1 MAFLQAYFPSVTRED
16 GSFSLR
22 LTIHSAISF
31 VLLFLLMASQPVS
44 NFMMSGMEILLAVN
58 WLLEWDMRAKLERGR
73 RQPLLWAFLVLM
85 LVHVVWQLLSTNTG
99 YGWEDIFRKLP
110 LLAIPLVVLTSRPL
124 NRIQLWTVLMGF
136 VLSVFVAT
144 IIGRVRMATIPDLPY
159 RDIIPF
165 ISHIR
170 FSMNVCLALV
180 VLAWL
185 AVERHRCKG
194 KLSGDWL
201 LWVVAV
207 VALSFVDF
215 LLRLRSYTAFV
226 MLFVVAVVLL
236 AVFWKRIGHRLA
248 RVCLAL
254 LLTLVLA
261 FAAVSALMVR
271 DYYRLVPLAK
281 EPLGAVTANGNPY
294 QHKQDGLIENGN
306 YVNNYICRSELESE
320 WAKRSSMPL
329 DELTDNE
336 YTVYPTLLRYLNAMG
351 VAKDSAGVAL
361 LHDED
366 VRAIEKGIANPV
378 YVHGS
383 SLRKMYYVMFF
394 EYECYGKLGA
404 VKDFTMLQRFE
415 LWKNAWRVFKKQ
427 PLMGV
432 GTGDVVD
439 CCHKQLETDG
449 SPLAGTKKH
458 THNQYLTF
466 LVTFGLL
473 GFSIIVLMFVYAF
486 RRQRLLRIP
495 AVLAFVTIVL
505 VSFITEDT
513 LETLAGCVFSVLF
526 LCLMG
531 VGERKELRIKRAYA
545 PAGKRKA
552 ESNSLITN
560 H

>member
-1 MAFLQAYFPSVTRED
+1 
-16 GSFSLR
+16 
-22 LTIHSAISF
+22 
-31 VLLFLLMASQPVS
+31 
-44 NFMMSGMEILLAVN
+44 
-58 WLLEWDMRAKLERGR
+58 
-73 RQPLLWAFLVLM
+73 
-85 LVHVVWQLLSTNTG
+85 
-99 YGWEDIFRKLP
+99 
-110 LLAIPLVVLTSRPL
+110 
-124 NRIQLWTVLMGF
+124 
-136 VLSVFVAT
+136 
-144 IIGRVRMATIPDLPY
+144 MATIPDLPY

-194 KLSGDWL
+194 KLAGDWL

-281 EPLGAVTANGNPY
+281 EPLEAVTANGNPY

-329 DELTDNE
+329 DEVTDNE

-361 LHDED
+361 LHDDD

-378 YVHGS
+378 YVNGS

-531 VGERKELRIKRAYA
+531 AGERKELRIK
-545 PAGKRKA
+545 
-552 ESNSLITN
+552 N
-560 H
+560 

>member
-1 MAFLQAYFPSVTRED
+1 MAFLQIYFPRVNRDD

-22 LTIHSAISF
+22 LTVHAAVGF

-58 WLLEWDMRAKLERGR
+58 WVLEWDMRAKMERAR

-85 LVHVVWQLLSTNTG
+85 LVHLAWMLSSSNTG
-99 YGWEDIFRKLP
+99 YGWGDMFRKLP

-124 NRIQLWTVLMGF
+124 NRRQLSVVLFGF

-144 IIGRVRMATIPDLPY
+144 IIGRVRLATIPDLPY

-180 VLAWL
+180 VLGWF
-185 AVERHRCKG
+185 AVERRRRNG
-194 KLSGDWL
+194 KLWGDWM
-201 LWVVAV
+201 LWVVAA

-236 AVFWKRIGHRLA
+236 AVFWKHIGR
-248 RVCLAL
+248 RVAAI
-254 LLTLVLA
+254 LLTFMLALVLA
-261 FAAVSALMVR
+261 VVSVSALMAR
-271 DYYRLVPLAK
+271 DYYRLAPLAK
-281 EPLGAVTANGNPY
+281 GPLEAVTANGNPY
-294 QHKQDGLIENGN
+294 QHKEDGLIENGN
-306 YVNNYICRSELESE
+306 YVNNYICRSELERE
-320 WAKRSSMPL
+320 WAKRSSMSL
-329 DELTDNE
+329 DELTDND
-336 YTVYPTLLRYLNAMG
+336 YAVYPTLLRYLNAMG
-351 VAKDSAGVAL
+351 VAKDSAGVARL
-361 LHDED
+361 CDED

-394 EYECYGKLGA
+394 EYECYSKLGA

-415 LWKNAWRVFKKQ
+415 LWKNAWRVFVKH
-427 PLMGV
+427 PLTGV

-439 CCHKQLETDG
+439 CCHRQLAADG

-458 THNQYLTF
+458 THNQYLTL
-466 LVTFGLL
+466 LVSFGLL
-473 GFSIIVLMFVYAF
+473 GFSIIAFMFIYAF
-486 RRQRLLRIP
+486 RRQRLMRIP

-531 VGERKELRIKRAYA
+531 VGEAES
-545 PAGKRKA
+545 GKRKT
-552 ESNSLITN
+552 EK
-560 H
+560 